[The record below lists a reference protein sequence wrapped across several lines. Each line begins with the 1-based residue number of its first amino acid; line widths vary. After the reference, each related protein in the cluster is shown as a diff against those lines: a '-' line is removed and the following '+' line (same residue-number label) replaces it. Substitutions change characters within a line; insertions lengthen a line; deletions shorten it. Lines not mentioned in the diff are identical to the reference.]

1 MPSNCASPSKVTW
14 HNPLFSSF
22 KTASNVSLAST
33 DKASLGISI
42 YLFSNDETSSC
53 LLIGTILNLLL
64 PMNVTF
70 ANGWNECYE
79 CDSCCW
85 FG

>member
-1 MPSNCASPSKVTW
+1 MASNCASPSKVTW

-22 KTASNVSLAST
+22 KTASNVSSFHQQ
-33 DKASLGISI
+33 GISRN
-42 YLFSNDETSSC
+42 FFFFFNDETSSC
-53 LLIGTILNLLL
+53 LLIGTILYSLL

-79 CDSCCW
+79 CDSCW

>member
-1 MPSNCASPSKVTW
+1 MASNCASPSKVTW

-22 KTASNVSLAST
+22 KTASNVSLAFT
-33 DKASLGISI
+33 NKASLGI
-42 YLFSNDETSSC
+42 FFFFNDETSSC
-53 LLIGTILNLLL
+53 LIIGTILNLLL

-79 CDSCCW
+79 CDSCW